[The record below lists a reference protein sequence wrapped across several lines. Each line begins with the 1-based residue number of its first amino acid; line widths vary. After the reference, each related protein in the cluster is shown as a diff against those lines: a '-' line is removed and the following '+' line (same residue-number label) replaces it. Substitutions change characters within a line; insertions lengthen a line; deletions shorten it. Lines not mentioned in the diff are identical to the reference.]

1 MIDVSNLR
9 VVREGKPICAVDQLS
24 VPPGGRLAVLG
35 ANGSGKTTLLRV
47 LAGLARDY
55 SGTCRVTAEHR
66 ERTYVHQQPLLFR
79 GSVLANVRY
88 GQRPGGRDALEWLRL
103 VGLEH
108 LATRSTRNLSGGEI
122 RRVAL
127 ARALAVQ
134 PRLLLLDEP
143 LAELDNE
150 ASETICRVLND
161 LPRTTIII
169 ASPAPLPGALG
180 EVAFSL
186 S

>member
-1 MIDVSNLR
+1 MIEVADLR
-9 VVREGKPICAVDQLS
+9 VVREGNSICTVDQLI

-35 ANGSGKTTLLRV
+35 TNGSGKTTLLRV
-47 LAGLARDY
+47 LAGLERDY
-55 SGTCRVTAEHR
+55 SGACRVATNHD
-66 ERTYVHQQPLLFR
+66 ERTFVHQQPFLFR

-88 GQRPGGRDALEWLRL
+88 GQRPQGRDAFEWLRM

-108 LATRSTRNLSGGEI
+108 LASRSTRNLSGGEV

-127 ARALAVQ
+127 ARALAVE

-143 LAELDNE
+143 LAELDDE
-150 ASETICRVLND
+150 ASETVCRVLND
-161 LPRTTIII
+161 LKQTTIVI
-169 ASPAPLPGALG
+169 ASPIPLPGTLG
-180 EVAFSL
+180 EAVFSL